1 MLLVNSIEYR
11 LDQLNN
17 KHMKAAVNLT
27 LQLFENRY
35 QKKYLISFLGHS
47 PQNNRPV
54 NFLWNWMETIF

>member
-54 NFLWNWMETIF
+54 NFL